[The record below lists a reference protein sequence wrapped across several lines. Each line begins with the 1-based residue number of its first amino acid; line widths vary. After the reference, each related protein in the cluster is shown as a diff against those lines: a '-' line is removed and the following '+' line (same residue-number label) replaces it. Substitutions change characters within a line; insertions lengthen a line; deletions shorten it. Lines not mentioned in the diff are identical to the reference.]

1 MKIKLLLF
9 AHLKEIVGASE
20 LHLEFDGECT
30 GNEIVAR
37 LEHSHPEITSQK
49 EHLKMSVNGAYAD
62 LKATIPPDSEV
73 AVFPPVS
80 GG

>member
-9 AHLKEIVGASE
+9 AHLKEIVGTSE

-30 GNEIVAR
+30 GNDVMAK
-37 LEHSHPEITSQK
+37 LESLHPEVAPQK
-49 EHLKMSVNGAYAD
+49 KHLKMSVNGTYTD
-62 LKATIPPDSEV
+62 LSTAIPPDSEV